1 MPTTTRAGDSSQET
15 TVRRLRHGRAR
26 AAAAIAAASADA
38 DELGEG
44 SSSSEE
50 QDSGGMVADDPND
63 AANEAVKHPR
73 GTSRYLQLY
82 CRTGYNLVIHANGK
96 VNGTREDRNRY
107 GQCTDVLLFYF
118 LYEDVRELC
127 RADLPPAPAPTEEAS
142 AGTVTC
148 RDSRDVISQ
157 CPWMLWTA
165 AAIDKALAVHV
176 AKSTYTAEVVTAL
189 ATRWKAKEKR
199 RHRTPAGYFVFPQY
213 AYIRTRAG
221 AAVRNREGTGDGM
234 VAAVDS
240 GNAHASVCVH
250 KTIRSSDPLGCS
262 LLNMPAIKLTQIA
275 TH

>member
-1 MPTTTRAGDSSQET
+1 MPLPGCRNLAVVLLAMLLLLLVAASARARAASVADVSAEDADDNTSSDSSQET

-107 GQCTDVLLFYF
+107 AVLEMNAVAVKLYSIRGVVSKRYLCMNRKGQLSGQKRRSEKCIFQVN
-118 LYEDVRELC
+118 ELPNSYTTYSSM
-127 RADLPPAPAPTEEAS
+127 RY
-142 AGTVTC
+142 
-148 RDSRDVISQ
+148 SRG
-157 CPWMLWTA
+157 
-165 AAIDKALAVHV
+165 
-176 AKSTYTAEVVTAL
+176 
-189 ATRWKAKEKR
+189 TRWRWYLSIGKNGHVKR
-199 RHRTPAGYFVFPQY
+199 GRRPRQK
-213 AYIRTRAG
+213 
-221 AAVRNREGTGDGM
+221 GT
-234 VAAVDS
+234 
-240 GNAHASVCVH
+240 NFLPRSV
-250 KTIRSSDPLGCS
+250 KDFKP
-262 LLNMPAIKLTQIA
+262 
-275 TH
+275 